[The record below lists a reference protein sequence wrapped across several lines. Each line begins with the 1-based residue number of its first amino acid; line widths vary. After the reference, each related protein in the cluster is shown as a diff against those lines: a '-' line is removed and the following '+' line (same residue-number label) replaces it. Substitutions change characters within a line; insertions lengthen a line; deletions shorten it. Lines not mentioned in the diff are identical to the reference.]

1 MRLFREELLLTIT
14 RGIGMVVMLEVVRHI
29 PRLLIMQETLHPPSI
44 HYMLMLQT
52 VLHNLLQQTKLLPNI
67 MMKGYGKSL
76 LIKNKKLY
84 LINFLSGR
92 IIPIHSIRVHKLITP
107 YLPLQ

>member
-1 MRLFREELLLTIT
+1 MLALTVLLLSIILQKVILLKYIRGMRLFREELLLTIT

-67 MMKGYGKSL
+67 MMKGGP
-76 LIKNKKLY
+76 
-84 LINFLSGR
+84 R
-92 IIPIHSIRVHKLITP
+92 
-107 YLPLQ
+107 